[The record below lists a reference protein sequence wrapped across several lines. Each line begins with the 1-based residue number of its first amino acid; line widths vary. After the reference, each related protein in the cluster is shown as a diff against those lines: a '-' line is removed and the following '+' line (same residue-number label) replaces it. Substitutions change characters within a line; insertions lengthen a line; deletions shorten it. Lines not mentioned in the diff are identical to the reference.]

1 MQLRIDFDFNA
12 AHRLPLYDGPCRHTH
27 GHNYRLRVVVE
38 GRVDP
43 ETGLTTDFLIIK
55 HLVREHVLETIDHN
69 DLNQVID
76 NPTAENVVA
85 WIWQRLQPALPGLAE
100 LQLFE
105 TPDCGVIYRGESS
118 TRRASRGSRR
128 PRSAAKIVGRE
139 EGSEP
144 GGGGAPRQ

>member
-1 MQLRIDFDFNA
+1 MQLRLDFDFNA
-12 AHRLPLYDGPCRHTH
+12 AHRLPHYDGPCRHTH

-43 ETGLTTDFLIIK
+43 ATGLTTDFLVIK
-55 HLVREHVLETIDHN
+55 RLVQEHVLQTIDHN
-69 DLNQVID
+69 DLNLVVD

-85 WIWQRLQPALPGLAE
+85 WIWQRLQAPLPGLTE

-118 TRRASRGSRR
+118 TRPQAHSRRRASR
-128 PRSAAKIVGRE
+128 
-139 EGSEP
+139 
-144 GGGGAPRQ
+144 GGGAPRQ